1 MVRKVRKPRKLP
13 LGVALSTAVHAV
25 AVAWVATRAPMP
37 SLGAELAATTPIE
50 IVSVDRPALP
60 PVAPVR
66 PIDVA
71 LADDRP
77 EKPVL
82 APRPFTAMTTP
93 APAPRS
99 PGGVEPPAAAIAVP
113 GAGSAGETAPRQPPT
128 RNPMMSMRGGGAPR
142 AELPSG
148 RWDDLDHAPRGTAP
162 EKDLTTGI
170 LHESGGGTYK
180 SDQGTFTGQV
190 NPDGSVRLTDSRNLN
205 VHLALPTP
213 KTLGRAL
220 SSWYDSDK
228 GAFGAEGDTA
238 MAKQIQ
244 VSPGSTTDPNDRSK
258 TVILPVIAGGFD
270 ATDWM
275 MRRHGQDPYASKKLA
290 FLDTTRDERVQIGNR
305 HRAEQLTHATQL
317 MQRNLDALWAATLDL
332 AARKRALFELW
343 DECAET
349 GDPDLVAGGQAARRL
364 VIGAIRARL
373 PAGSPL
379 AFTPDE
385 LAAFARAKQ
394 SRAAFAPYE

>member
-1 MVRKVRKPRKLP
+1 MVRQVRKLRKLP

-37 SLGAELAATTPIE
+37 SLAAEPASTTLIE
-50 IVSVDRPALP
+50 IVAVDRPAAP
-60 PVAPVR
+60 PVAPVM

-82 APRPFTAMTTP
+82 ASRPATAMATP
-93 APAPRS
+93 ARAPRS
-99 PGGVEPPAAAIAVP
+99 PGDAKPPAAAIVVP
-113 GAGSAGETAPRQPPT
+113 GAGSADETVPRQPPAHS
-128 RNPMMSMRGGGAPR
+128 PMMSMRGGAAPR
-142 AELPSG
+142 PELPSG

-180 SDQGTFTGQV
+180 SDQGTFTGKV
-190 NPDGSVRLTDSRNLN
+190 NPDGSVKLTNSRNLN
-205 VHLALPTP
+205 VHVALPTP

-228 GAFGAEGDTA
+228 GAFGAEGDPA

-244 VSPGSTTDPNDRSK
+244 ASPGSTVDPGDRSK
-258 TVILPVIAGGFD
+258 TVIVPVLAGGFD

-275 MRRHGQDPYASKKLA
+275 MRNHGQDPYASKKLS
-290 FLDTTRDERVQIGNR
+290 FLDATRDERVQIGNR
-305 HRAEQLTHATQL
+305 HRAEQLTHSTQL
-317 MQRNLDALWAATLDL
+317 MQRNLDALWAATQDL
-332 AARKRALFELW
+332 PARKRALFELW

-373 PAGSPL
+373 PAGSAL

-394 SRAAFAPYE
+394 SKAAFQPYE